1 MKGVVLAGGTGSRLF
16 PLTKITNKHLLPIYD
31 KPMIYYPIQTLV
43 DAGIREILIVTGG
56 RNSGDFLRLLA
67 NGKEFGLKHLD
78 YTYQEGEGGI
88 ADALALAEHFA
99 DGGRVCVILGDNI
112 IEGSIREA
120 VQDFQQQKA
129 GAKILLKQV
138 ADAERFGV
146 AEIRDGRIAGIEEKP
161 KRPKSNYA
169 VTGIYMYDESVFDKV
184 RTLVPSGRGELEIT
198 DVNNAY
204 IREGTM
210 TYAHLQGWWT
220 DAGTFDSL
228 LRAGNLVAGSRPRP
242 ASDEEEPTPALTAR
256 TAESV

>member
-1 MKGVVLAGGTGSRLF
+1 VKGVVLAGGTGSRLF

-43 DAGIREILIVTGG
+43 SAGIQEILIVTGG

-99 DGGRVCVILGDNI
+99 DGDKICVILGDNI
-112 IEGSIREA
+112 IEGSIRCA
-120 VQDFQQQKA
+120 VEEFRNQPC
-129 GAKILLKQV
+129 GAKILLKEV
-138 ADAERFGV
+138 PDAERFGV
-146 AEIRDGRIAGIEEKP
+146 AEILEGSIVGIEEKP
-161 KRPKSNYA
+161 ANPKSNYA
-169 VTGIYMYDESVFDKV
+169 VTGIYMYDGTVFDKV

-210 TYAHLQGWWT
+210 TYAHLDGWWT
-220 DAGTFDSL
+220 DAGTFESL
-228 LRAGNLVAGSRPRP
+228 LRAGNLVAGSRKK
-242 ASDEEEPTPALTAR
+242 
-256 TAESV
+256 